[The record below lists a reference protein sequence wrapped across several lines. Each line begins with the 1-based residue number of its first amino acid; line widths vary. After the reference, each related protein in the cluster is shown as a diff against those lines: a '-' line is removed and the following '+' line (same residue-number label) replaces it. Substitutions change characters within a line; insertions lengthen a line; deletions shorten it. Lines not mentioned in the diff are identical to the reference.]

1 MSTATFAG
9 LLLIVMP
16 VAFNVAFGMLAARF
30 DYPDILRR
38 HTDEVRSRFEADGTG
53 LVLLWWSFAMT
64 AVLFAPLVVLLS
76 QAIVDADQTQ
86 LALATTVRRPRRDRA
101 VPRVDPVA
109 VPRALSRTCRIG
121 ARRHADSPGS
131 GRRRLPVLQPVP
143 RRRHRRAPR
152 LRLGRRRRWE
162 IRPDRLVGETE
173 SASWLGGVPSAHV
186 VHAETDQAEVVP
198 ILRVTPR
205 DE

>member
-1 MSTATFAG
+1 MSTATLAG

-16 VAFNVAFGMLAARF
+16 AALNVAFGMLAARF

-38 HTDEVRSRFEADGTG
+38 PTDEVLSRFEAGGTG
-53 LVLLWWSFAMT
+53 LVLLRWSFAMT

-76 QAIVDADQTQ
+76 PGDWRRRPDAARARDHR
-86 LALATTVRRPRRDRA
+86 RRPRRDRA
-101 VPRVDPVA
+101 VPRVDRVA
-109 VPRALSRTCRIG
+109 VPRALPRTCRIG
-121 ARRHADSPGS
+121 ARRQAGSAGS

-143 RRRHRRAPR
+143 RRRRRRAPR

-162 IRPDRLVGETE
+162 MHPGKFVGETE

-198 ILRVTPR
+198 ILRVTRR